1 MTVTTER
8 EKIVRIDRYVRVVD
22 VAFGQ
27 VYYVMNFLRRSSADP
42 AGIPVPHEDPLPN
55 APPQCGVVKG
65 LCKVFRHVFRPFRVR
80 RLCRALWSHGTR
92 ANVRRYMSMVD

>member
-22 VAFGQ
+22 V
-27 VYYVMNFLRRSSADP
+27 VLRNVNNVMNFLRRSSADP
-42 AGIPVPHEDPLPN
+42 AGVPVPHEDPLPY

-65 LCKVFRHVFRPFRVR
+65 LCVILCHVFRPFRVR
-80 RLCRALWSHGTR
+80 RLRHALRSHGAR
-92 ANVRRYMSMVD
+92 PNVRRYMSMVD